1 MAITACSGHSN
12 HHVGMK
18 SCGTNRGTAA
28 SIEEFSL
35 GGYADRR
42 AMLERGGGR
51 LAGIPAQLH
60 CRFHNVYDF
69 R

>member
-1 MAITACSGHSN
+1 MAIIACSGHNN

-35 GGYADRR
+35 GNYADRR
-42 AMLERGGGR
+42 TVLEEGGGR
-51 LAGIPAQLH
+51 PGDIPA
-60 CRFHNVYDF
+60 
-69 R
+69 